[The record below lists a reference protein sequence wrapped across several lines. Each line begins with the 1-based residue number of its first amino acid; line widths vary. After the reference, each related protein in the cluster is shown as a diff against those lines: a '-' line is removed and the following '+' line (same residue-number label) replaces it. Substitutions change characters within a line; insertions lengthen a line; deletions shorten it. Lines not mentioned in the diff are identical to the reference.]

1 MWCAFGVGIMSNNE
15 HPFKEKIRTAFEL
28 AEKHS
33 WLFYVIVLVLL
44 VPIKFGYIDAQKELI
59 DIVITISLISIT
71 AQAIK
76 KIKNKDNDSK
86 PYISCMKCKNK
97 IESTGVWTC
106 KNIVNGKEC
115 GWSSTFPDN

>member
-1 MWCAFGVGIMSNNE
+1 MVIMSNNE
-15 HPFKEKIRTAFEL
+15 HPVKDKIRTAFGL

-44 VPIKFGYIDAQKELI
+44 VPIRFGFIEAKEEII
-59 DIVITISLISIT
+59 DIIITISSISII

-86 PYISCMKCKNK
+86 PYIQCIKCNSK
-97 IESTGVWTC
+97 IESTGSWTC
-106 KNIVNGKEC
+106 KNIIDGKTC
-115 GWSSTFPDN
+115 GWIAKFPDN